1 MYLLF
6 DADQTIWDFNKT
18 EQISLKALFD
28 HFHLSDDKETKDAYE
43 IGNLWC
49 WDSFEKGMITLE
61 KLEVLRMELFFKNL
75 NRPDLDAKEAAE
87 LYSTLLGENGIM
99 LEGAREML
107 ESLGDY
113 QKALVT
119 NGIAKVQRG
128 RLKDTDTLKYF
139 QHIFISQEMGVQK
152 PKKEFFDIVLKT
164 IGKDKD
170 QCIVIGDSEK
180 SDIQGAINS
189 GIRSIFFSPKGVISP
204 NATWS
209 VSSYKEMINLI
220 KSIND

>member
-1 MYLLF
+1 
-6 DADQTIWDFNKT
+6 
-18 EQISLKALFD
+18 
-28 HFHLSDDKETKDAYE
+28 
-43 IGNLWC
+43 
-49 WDSFEKGMITLE
+49 
-61 KLEVLRMELFFKNL
+61 
-75 NRPDLDAKEAAE
+75 
-87 LYSTLLGENGIM
+87 
-99 LEGAREML
+99 
-107 ESLGDY
+107 
-113 QKALVT
+113 
-119 NGIAKVQRG
+119 
-128 RLKDTDTLKYF
+128 
-139 QHIFISQEMGVQK
+139 MGVQK

-220 KSIND
+220 KSIKD